1 MPKPKKSK
9 VEPVRKEE
17 TPEEEARRLMPPPPP
32 RSPKRKPPARPVE
45 PDSPGLPA
53 RNAAK
58 STTAEWKKLEQFAAQ
73 AMRKATAAHERAGK
87 LFDGQLKR
95 VDRLERQKTRP
106 ANDPYC
112 FRMNE
117 RLQRAE
123 LKYRDAYLKME
134 QSRMRWFAAKAELS
148 EAKLAQK
155 ELRIKQLLR
164 RVRMLRML

>member
-1 MPKPKKSK
+1 M
-9 VEPVRKEE
+9 
-17 TPEEEARRLMPPPPP
+17 
-32 RSPKRKPPARPVE
+32 PARK
-45 PDSPGLPA
+45 
-53 RNAAK
+53 AAK
-58 STTAEWKKLEQFAAQ
+58 STTAEWKKIEQFAAQ
-73 AMRKATAAHERAGK
+73 AMRRATTAFYEYAGK
-87 LFDGQLKR
+87 LFDGQMKR
-95 VDRLERQKTRP
+95 VDRLEKKKPP

-134 QSRMRWFAAKAELS
+134 QSKMRWFAAKAELS